1 MTLFEGNLPQ
11 KRQSERERETDRK
24 RKKERK
30 RKNKKERKQA
40 SKQERKREREG
51 ERVRCQMI
59 WQLQETGHHSL
70 NFSHP
75 FCPFCECA
83 FAWFTPSLMDCRVW
97 SQVIAFR
104 GALSL
109 YSVSCTSLTKNSYNT
124 KVVFNHFKKNG
135 WGLQLFTVPL
145 YKSSLNS
152 WLHSS
157 QVTKYAHLP
166 S

>member
-30 RKNKKERKQA
+30 RKRKKERKQA
-40 SKQERKREREG
+40 SKKEREREG

-135 WGLQLFTVPL
+135 
-145 YKSSLNS
+145 
-152 WLHSS
+152 
-157 QVTKYAHLP
+157 
-166 S
+166 